1 MQRVGRLS
9 WIFLGLALLPLSACS
24 GQPGLLSPKEDAKN
38 LPFNDSAHSDGI
50 SPTQAFASSSIPA
63 GTAIVVRLQSPLSSA
78 EARLGDQFQAV
89 LDEPVVVQGQTVVP
103 SGTAITGRVLAAKF
117 SVPREPGYLR
127 LTVSSMVLNGKAVE
141 VHTSS
146 VFAKGSSREPARSG
160 ARPAN
165 DVQFSTG
172 RRLTFRL
179 IQPLPVQG

>member
-1 MQRVGRLS
+1 MQRVGRPT
-9 WIFLGLALLPLSACS
+9 WILLGPALLLLSACS
-24 GQPGLLSPKEDAKN
+24 GRPGSLPPQGNAQN
-38 LPFNDSAHSDGI
+38 PPFNNSSHSDGV

-78 EARLGDQFQAV
+78 KARLGDQFQAV
-89 LDEPVVVQGQTVVP
+89 LDEPIIIQGQTLAP
-103 SGTAITGRVLAAKF
+103 SGTEIMGRVLAAKF
-117 SVPREPGYLR
+117 SGPHEPGYLR

-146 VFAKGSSREPARSG
+146 VFAKGGSREPAGSG
-160 ARPAN
+160 STVN

-172 RRLTFRL
+172 RRLTFHL